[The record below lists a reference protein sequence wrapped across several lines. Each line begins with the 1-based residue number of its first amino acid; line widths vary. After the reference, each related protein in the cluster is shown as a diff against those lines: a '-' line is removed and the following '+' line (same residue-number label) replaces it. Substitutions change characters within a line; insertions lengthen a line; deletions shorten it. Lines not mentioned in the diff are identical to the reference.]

1 MIAIEVPT
9 PLFLPRSFLTFAYD
23 GVLREAPLGREA
35 EPAAA
40 DQQRPVRTSR
50 RKRSAARTETSP
62 QRYSSQ
68 FIIRSNV
75 PRKRSS
81 AHDFC
86 RGKNARRTAGVE
98 VANPTS
104 TSQAPAPGLEG
115 EASARREPDIPP
127 TEDADRLSTT
137 KSEVESALNHRR
149 RRTVFHDACFSPEA
163 LNAFNAG
170 DPHLHAAQDGFTRAT
185 EQYVKD
191 IRVREFN
198 SCICQ

>member
-1 MIAIEVPT
+1 
-9 PLFLPRSFLTFAYD
+9 L
-23 GVLREAPLGREA
+23 
-35 EPAAA
+35 
-40 DQQRPVRTSR
+40 
-50 RKRSAARTETSP
+50 
-62 QRYSSQ
+62 
-68 FIIRSNV
+68 
-75 PRKRSS
+75 S

-86 RGKNARRTAGVE
+86 RKKSARRTAGVE

-115 EASARREPDIPP
+115 EACARREPDVPP
-127 TEDADRLSTT
+127 TEDADRLSAT

-149 RRTVFHDACFSPEA
+149 RRTVFRDACFSPEA
-163 LNAFNAG
+163 LNAFNTG
-170 DPHLHAAQDGFTRAT
+170 DAHLRAAQDGFTRAT